1 MNSASSVVLETPL
14 EATFSSA
21 NAHVVELGAAFALVE
36 SALAAAPRKRSW
48 LTFRA
53 GGEIFRLPA
62 EVSACHVDRSR
73 SISSGRLHYLIEL
86 EIGALAPSVLKD
98 LQALVAIL
106 QISAPASQMTEA
118 LQFEIVGF

>member
-21 NAHVVELGAAFALVE
+21 NAQVLELGTGFALVE
-36 SALAAAPRKRSW
+36 SALPVAPRKRSW

-62 EVSACHVDRSR
+62 EVTACHVDRSR
-73 SISSGRLHYLIEL
+73 SISSGRLHYRIEL

-98 LQALVAIL
+98 LQELVAIL
-106 QISAPASQMTEA
+106 RISAPASQMTEA